1 MDLIY
6 IYVTLSIYIFKNQT
20 QVGEMAHWAKS
31 FPRQM
36 WGTEFTSSNHPK
48 AWWAWP
54 MICNLRAQE
63 AETRVLEEVSKSK

>member
-1 MDLIY
+1 
-6 IYVTLSIYIFKNQT
+6 
-20 QVGEMAHWAKS
+20 MAHWAKS

-54 MICNLRAQE
+54 MICNPRAQE